1 MRIHPMR
8 SDMQKEILTI
18 VEGRRLID
26 QIEARDSDVIVTEK
40 REIQLSNILKHF
52 IVQIFYVCM
61 DRFETFGLMVNCCD
75 GEISRI

>member
-26 QIEARDSDVIVTEK
+26 EIEARDSDVIVTEK
-40 REIQLSNILKHF
+40 REIQLSNILKHYRSNF
-52 IVQIFYVCM
+52 LRLRTSPV
-61 DRFETFGLMVNCCD
+61 LKHLA
-75 GEISRI
+75 